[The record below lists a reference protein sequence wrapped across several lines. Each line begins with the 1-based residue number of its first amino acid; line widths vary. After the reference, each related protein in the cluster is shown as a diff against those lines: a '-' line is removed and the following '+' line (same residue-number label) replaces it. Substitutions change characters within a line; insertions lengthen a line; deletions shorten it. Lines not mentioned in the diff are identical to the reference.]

1 MAYSEMVIL
10 GYLAVAAIP
19 FFFIGGQILPD
30 SFPGIKMEDCGY
42 RNRGP
47 CGPSFE
53 ASVGTIYMQV
63 AAAFMMQNAALIY
76 FKGSKQG
83 IIISLGFLMAVMA
96 KHIVVDGLIP
106 PPPVMVLTALTM
118 VAQFAAPGEWGKRA
132 FVGYMLLNVVVFTSD
147 PMQVLKDTWPTIG
160 DNAMATFV
168 GTRFVE
174 VIALHCSINA
184 LLAGLPGKQ
193 LALALA
199 MTFPMLP
206 MIGYHTFVHKCG
218 PPGPM
223 LVINLAICALTW
235 YEYGWA
241 DLAPKAEKEMKTP
254 MKLHGWIVATNFVPY
269 YLAEAMGITI
279 PMFGLSSLD
288 PTTPEWSPMVQFT
301 YLFVALFMAVYA
313 YTEIKGTM
321 EGKMFVTYH
330 YALSCIVAMWQF
342 YPSTTLVG
350 RLFFALP
357 HAFTAWSTYIVLKEH
372 EKVL

>member
-1 MAYSEMVIL
+1 MAYSEMVL
-10 GYLAVAAIP
+10 VGYLAISAIP
-19 FFFIGGQILPD
+19 FFFIGAQILPD

-47 CGPSFE
+47 CGLSFE
-53 ASVGTIYMQV
+53 GSVGTIYMQV

-83 IIISLGFLMAVMA
+83 IIAALGCLMAVMA

-118 VAQFAAPGEWGKRA
+118 VAQFAAPGEWGKRVY
-132 FVGYMLLNVVVFTSD
+132 VGYMLLNVVVFTSD
-147 PMQVLKDTWPTIG
+147 PMQVLTDTWSTIG

-168 GTRFVE
+168 GTRWLE
-174 VIALHCSINA
+174 VIAMHCAINA
-184 LLAGLPGKQ
+184 LLAGIPGKQ
-193 LALALA
+193 LSLALA
-199 MTFPMLP
+199 MTIILP
-206 MIGYHTFVHKCG
+206 LIGYHTFVHKVG

-223 LVINLAICALTW
+223 FLINVALTALTW

-321 EGKMFVTYH
+321 EGKMFVSYH